1 MYLIGYGTRP
11 ELIKLFPLINEF
23 KKEGLKFKTLFT
35 GQHFDLINDFK
46 DLVDPPDYT
55 LKNVFEKNQSIN
67 SMISKIF
74 KHSEDFLSNKSL
86 KVIIQ
91 GDTTTSLSLGLAAF
105 YKECKI
111 IHIEAGLRTH
121 NKMSPFPEEIN
132 RKLISHLADIHF
144 CPTEQAKKNLN
155 TEGIEKNVYTV
166 GNTIV
171 DSFEL
176 ISSKNLETN
185 AIKELVKSSGNYLLC
200 TLHRRENR
208 NKINTLWDQLNTLS
222 EKMNIIYIKHP
233 SISNTEERLSPKIKV
248 IEPVNYPDIIFLIK
262 NSKGIISDSGGL
274 QEEVIS
280 AKKRI
285 LVCRDVTERP
295 ETITSGYGK
304 LVGSEILENIDFLN
318 RKKINHINDVLWFKS
333 TITI

>member
-1 MYLIGYGTRP
+1 
-11 ELIKLFPLINEF
+11 
-23 KKEGLKFKTLFT
+23 
-35 GQHFDLINDFK
+35 
-46 DLVDPPDYT
+46 
-55 LKNVFEKNQSIN
+55 
-67 SMISKIF
+67 
-74 KHSEDFLSNKSL
+74 
-86 KVIIQ
+86 
-91 GDTTTSLSLGLAAF
+91 
-105 YKECKI
+105 
-111 IHIEAGLRTH
+111 
-121 NKMSPFPEEIN
+121 MSPFPEEIN

-233 SISNTEERLSPKIKV
+233 SISNTEE
-248 IEPVNYPDIIFLIK
+248 D
-262 NSKGIISDSGGL
+262 
-274 QEEVIS
+274 
-280 AKKRI
+280 
-285 LVCRDVTERP
+285 
-295 ETITSGYGK
+295 
-304 LVGSEILENIDFLN
+304 
-318 RKKINHINDVLWFKS
+318 
-333 TITI
+333 